1 MARVAADNGIP
12 LEQATFEDWRPSGR
26 SFDLVV
32 FAQSFHWVQPQ
43 AGTRQDRVYP
53 APWRSPGT
61 AVQPNHARI
70 QDRQELD
77 EAYVGHLDA
86 SARPAIDAAHDE
98 ELMTMIQTR
107 GYTVERR
114 HVTERLHYTTD
125 AWVNM
130 VFTYSNVLALAAQ
143 ARADLRF
150 RLEHRIGTAGVDAQK
165 RRHRGNLHARVAV
178 PADEPPRFVVDRS
191 STLSKHFSPGLYSFT
206 APQARQRSSTLRPLK
221 RASPQS
227 WAYADEANTPE
238 SNMRLYQ

>member
-12 LEQATFEDWRPSGR
+12 LGRATFEDWRPSGR

-43 AGTRQDRVYP
+43 AALDKIASILR
-53 APWRSPGT
+53 PGGHL
-61 AVQPNHARI
+61 ALLSNRI
-70 QDRQELD
+70 TPVSKTRQELD

-86 SARPAIDAAHDE
+86 SARPAIDAAHDD

-125 AWVNM
+125 AWVNR
-130 VFTYSNVLALAAQ
+130 VFTYSNVLAVAAQ
-143 ARADLRF
+143 ARADLRS

-191 STLSKHFSPGLYSFT
+191 STLSKHFSPGLVLLHT
-206 APQARQRSSTLRPLK
+206 PQARNDQAHFAR
-221 RASPQS
+221 
-227 WAYADEANTPE
+227 
-238 SNMRLYQ
+238 